1 MGSASRYLKILEKEE
16 LVLKEEK
23 GKLTIYKANM
33 ESPLLKELK
42 IIFTMMEIDEMI
54 KDLKNIS
61 SRIILFGSCAEGEDH
76 NQSDIDLLILSDK
89 EKEVNRVL
97 DQHQNM
103 IQRKISPVILN
114 DTGFRELSH
123 RDKPFYLR
131 IKKGR
136 ILYEIPV

>member
-1 MGSASRYLKILEKEE
+1 
-16 LVLKEEK
+16 
-23 GKLTIYKANM
+23 
-33 ESPLLKELK
+33 
-42 IIFTMMEIDEMI
+42 MI

-61 SRIILFGSCAEGEDH
+61 SQIILFGSCADGEDH

-97 DQHQNM
+97 DHHQNM

-123 RDKPFYLR
+123 KDKLFYLR

-136 ILYEIPV
+136 VLYEISV